1 MVIIGMTGRSGSGKG
16 YICALLDKRGIP
28 SLDTD
33 LVCRLVYEPG
43 QDCYAEL
50 VARFGEKILT
60 SDGTI
65 DRREL
70 MTVAFASPEDY
81 ADLNSI
87 AHRHIL
93 GYCRKWLRDRAE
105 DGCRAAIID
114 APLLFESGFDREC
127 DLKVAVIAGD
137 VLRAERLK
145 VRDGIDGETIRK
157 RLAKQKNDDFYLANC
172 DFCVYND
179 NKNNEELES
188 QLDELEKLILQIEK
202 KEN

>member
-1 MVIIGMTGRSGSGKG
+1 MVVIGMTGRSGSGKG
-16 YICALLDKRGIP
+16 YVCAMLNDRGIP

-33 LVCRLVYEPG
+33 LVSRLLYEPG

-50 VARFGEKILT
+50 VDRFGNGILNP
-60 SDGTI
+60 DGTI

-70 MTVAFASPEDY
+70 MNVAFASPEDY

-93 GYCRKWLRDRAE
+93 GYCRRWLHDREE
-105 DGCRAAIID
+105 DGFCAAIID

-127 DLKVAVIAGD
+127 DLRVAVIAGD
-137 VLRAERLK
+137 ALRAERLK
-145 VRDGIDGETIRK
+145 VRDGIDGETVRK

-179 NKNNEELES
+179 NKNTEELES
-188 QLDELEKLILQIEK
+188 QLDELEKLILRIEK